1 MDDEQRDRPSPDAS
15 RSDFLRQ
22 ISRAR
27 LLGTCLGV
35 VGGAAGG
42 AAGHFLFFWIARQ
55 GLYAIV
61 LPGALVG
68 IGCGLLSGRKSI
80 CLGVLCALSG
90 LALGI
95 FTEWR
100 FAPFAADR
108 SLAFFL
114 LHLNHLPAVK
124 LVLLTLG
131 SGLAFGLGM
140 GRDRSVALRD

>member
-1 MDDEQRDRPSPDAS
+1 MDDEQRDRPNPEAS
-15 RSDFLRQ
+15 RSEYVRH

-42 AAGHFLFFWIARQ
+42 AAGYFLFFWIVRQ
-55 GLYAIV
+55 GLYAII
-61 LPGALVG
+61 LPGALIG
-68 IGCGLLSGRKSI
+68 IGCGLLSRRRSV

-100 FAPFAADR
+100 YAPFAADT
-108 SLAFFL
+108 SFTFFL
-114 LHLNHLPAVK
+114 LHLHHLPGVK
-124 LVLLTLG
+124 LALI
-131 SGLAFGLGM
+131 AFGGLVALGMGM
-140 GRDRSVALRD
+140 GRDRGGALRD